1 MKTLDVVQIFGN
13 MKIDIGDNIDSSFF
27 GFDFF
32 AAGSAYKKKNRPGSI
47 KIFFIKIEFKKAAA

>member
-13 MKIDIGDNIDSSFF
+13 IKIDIGDNIDSSFV

-32 AAGSAYKKKNRPGSI
+32 VAGIVYKKKKQTG
-47 KIFFIKIEFKKAAA
+47 